1 MKTCLILGAGGFL
14 GRNLCKELLSDCKIV
29 AYDRFFPDELLR
41 LSGDIKFVKGDFAE
55 TKDFS
60 DVLDG
65 VDSVFHLIST
75 TVPKDDTSDMDV
87 EIMQNI
93 IPTVRLLESMVKCKT
108 KEILFF
114 SSGGTVY
121 GEGDEMPHKTCDDL
135 RPICGYGMQKKTIE
149 SYIEFYGSRYGIDYK
164 ILRISNPY
172 GVGQDPSK
180 PQGIIPIYIYHLLN
194 NMPIT
199 VYGDGNTER
208 DYIAIS
214 DLMNQIHLILNY
226 RGNIKI
232 FNVGTGISHTV
243 NQIIECIEQ
252 ISKLSFAK
260 IEYVPQRKC
269 DVRKS
274 VLDISETVN
283 AINYQNESDLESGIT
298 EIIDYYMSQRG

>member
-1 MKTCLILGAGGFL
+1 
-14 GRNLCKELLSDCKIV
+14 
-29 AYDRFFPDELLR
+29 
-41 LSGDIKFVKGDFAE
+41 
-55 TKDFS
+55 
-60 DVLDG
+60 
-65 VDSVFHLIST
+65 
-75 TVPKDDTSDMDV
+75 
-87 EIMQNI
+87 
-93 IPTVRLLESMVKCKT
+93 
-108 KEILFF
+108 
-114 SSGGTVY
+114 
-121 GEGDEMPHKTCDDL
+121 
-135 RPICGYGMQKKTIE
+135 
-149 SYIEFYGSRYGIDYK
+149 
-164 ILRISNPY
+164 
-172 GVGQDPSK
+172 
-180 PQGIIPIYIYHLLN
+180 
-194 NMPIT
+194 MPIT